1 MTNYYCLVTGL
12 PELSLEDGKLSYTVA
27 NFKTEIYPQLSKSDK
42 KLLDLFYLKYDNRNL
57 MTLLKDKEAS
67 VDASLG
73 NFSADEL
80 LGIIASFKEESALD
94 KKFPSYFYEFAELYL
109 NTPDEERFGLE
120 DKLYGYYYDYAMK
133 CGNPFVSTWFEL
145 NLDVNNILA
154 AMAARKYKMEVAKV
168 PVGTNAVAD
177 ALRTSNARDFGLAD
191 DLEYFEQLVRI
202 NDTIDLVDREKKI
215 DLLKWNWMEDNTFFN
230 YFTIEK
236 IFVFLMKLEMIERWI
251 SLDKEKGNEMF
262 RQLIGQLKDEVQI
275 PQEFRK

>member
-27 NFKTEIYPQLSKSDK
+27 NFKTEIYPELSKTDK
-42 KLLDLFYLKYDNRNL
+42 KLVDLFYLKFDNANL
-57 MTLLKDKEAS
+57 LTLLKDKEAL

-73 NFSADEL
+73 NYSADEL
-80 LGIIASFKEESALD
+80 LSVIASFKEGTAPD
-94 KKFPSYFYEFAELYL
+94 KKFPTYFYEFAELYL
-109 NTPDEERFGLE
+109 NTPDEERWGLE
-120 DKLYGYYYDYAMK
+120 DKLHGFYYNHAMK
-133 CGNPFVSTWFEL
+133 SGNPFVSAWFEL

-154 AMAARKYKMEVAKV
+154 AMAARKYKMDVAKV
-168 PVGTNAVAD
+168 PVGENLVAE
-177 ALRTSNARDFGLAD
+177 ALRSSNARDFGLAD

-202 NDTIDLVDREKKI
+202 NDTADLVEREKKI

-251 SLDKEKGNEMF
+251 SLDKEKGNELF
-262 RQLIGQLKDEVQI
+262 RQLIDQLKDEVQI

>member
-27 NFKTEIYPQLSKSDK
+27 NFKTEIYPLLSKSDK
-42 KLLDLFYLKYDNRNL
+42 KLVDLYYLKFDNRNL
-57 MTLLKDKEAS
+57 LALLKDKEAV

-80 LGIIASFKEESALD
+80 LGIIASFKEETAPD
-94 KKFPSYFYEFAELYL
+94 KKFPPYFYEFAELYL
-109 NTPDEERFGLE
+109 NTPDEERWALE
-120 DKLYGYYYDYAMK
+120 DKLYGFYYNYAIK
-133 CGNPFVSTWFEL
+133 CNNQFVSSWFTL

-168 PVGTNAVAD
+168 AVGTNEVAE

-202 NDTIDLVDREKKI
+202 NDTVDLVEREKKI

-236 IFVFLMKLEMIERWI
+236 IFVFLMKLEMIERWV
-251 SLDKEKGNEMF
+251 SLDKEKGNELF
-262 RQLIGQLKDEVQI
+262 RKLIDQLKDEVQI